1 MTSATQL
8 TPVQAKLYRNVTTLL
23 RRGVLVVMT
32 KIEWNPDK
40 SKKRIAAG
48 FIPAKD
54 WQLAPQITDAAVLA
68 AIGRGANAYLYRLP
82 DTAWVIDADTAA
94 ARDHFTAVLGV
105 PDVSTGAGGAHWIVG
120 EQMQPGPG
128 VDTEPRQLYG
138 PGSHYLRP
146 DGSLAL
152 YTGAVPDLTAPRA
165 LPASLPRKPVK
176 VRELP
181 TAGSA
186 PAPSAGFFTG
196 AQTLEQAQRRAQQL
210 LRAIETGPEGGA
222 EARAGIR
229 DAAYFL
235 GGLLHTG
242 TFTAADAYDRV
253 ERACAVRWGE
263 ADEDDAKWI
272 EQGLDDGAREPLAI
286 REPNAPPPPGK
297 GGGHGDGSGR
307 GPGRAR
313 WPVYDEAPEYWEG
326 GPADHAAEL
335 ERLWS
340 WDGLPTVRF
349 WADTWWRWYQG
360 YWHRVEGRNGRG
372 VGHELRRMLTGARTL
387 KETAQGVAEV
397 PVKLSADTVH
407 ETVAFYEAFAAETSS
422 ALAEQ
427 EWFDL
432 DAVPAELRRVR
443 LTATPDGLFDPA
455 TRRTYPATPNHTGTW
470 SLPFGYREDAPL
482 PTSWL
487 AFLDSLEMD
496 PGDRLTLQE
505 WFGYLVSGATDQQ
518 KGVLLLGQKRSGKG
532 TLLHVAAALVGTPS
546 TVPLTPAALM
556 APFGLAGAIGKTL
569 LTIGDA
575 RFGGADTSEVVERL
589 LSIIGED
596 RMPVDRKFLTSW
608 EGALR
613 TRVMIASN
621 EVPNVRDASGAFA
634 SRFLTLRLPVSHYG
648 REDPKLLGKLLDEL
662 PGILLWALAGLD
674 RLRAQGR
681 FTESDRARAE
691 QAEMAAQQSPV
702 SVFVDELCH
711 PDPTQR
717 VEKNAL
723 YALWALWAKAHGHRA
738 GTSAVFGK
746 NLRSVWA
753 AVRDERPWAEGYRPR
768 FYTGVAVNQA
778 ALDHLTSSG
787 DYAGLPD
794 ATMRLLREATLEL

>member
-1 MTSATQL
+1 MTTAAQL

-32 KIEWNPDK
+32 KIEWNPEK

-48 FIPAKD
+48 FVPAKD

-94 ARDHFTAVLGV
+94 ARNHYTSVLGV

-120 EQMQPGPG
+120 EQLQPGPG

-152 YTGAVPDLTAPRA
+152 YTGAVPDLAAPRA
-165 LPASLPRKPVK
+165 LPASLPRKPAR

-181 TAGSA
+181 AANGA
-186 PAPSAGFFTG
+186 PVPAAGFFTG

-210 LRAIETGPEGGA
+210 LRAIEIGPEGGA

-242 TFTAADAYDRV
+242 AFTAESAFDRV
-253 ERACAVRWGE
+253 VNACAVRWGA
-263 ADEDDAKWI
+263 ADDDDAKWI
-272 EQGLDDGAREPLAI
+272 EQGLDDGAREPLAV
-286 REPNAPPPPGK
+286 REAAPPGK
-297 GGGHGDGSGR
+297 GGGHGDGPGSG
-307 GPGRAR
+307 GPGRSL
-313 WPVYDEAPEYWEG
+313 WPVFDEAPEYWEG
-326 GPADHAAEL
+326 GPAAHAVEL
-335 ERLWS
+335 ERMWS
-340 WDGLPTVRF
+340 CDGMPTVRF
-349 WADTWWRWYQG
+349 WSDTWWRWCDG
-360 YWHRVEGRNGRG
+360 YWHRIEGRNGRG
-372 VGHELRRMLTGARTL
+372 VGNELRRMLTGAVTL
-387 KETAQGVAEV
+387 KETAQGVTEV
-397 PVKLSADTVH
+397 PVKLAADTVH
-407 ETVAFYEAFAAETSS
+407 ETVAFYEAYAGETSS
-422 ALAEQ
+422 ALAEGG
-427 EWFDL
+427 WFEVG
-432 DAVPAELRRVR
+432 AAPPELRHAV
-443 LTATPDGLFDPA
+443 LTVTPEGLFDPA
-455 TRRTYPATPNHTGTW
+455 TRRTHPHTPNHTGTW

-482 PTSWL
+482 PAAWL
-487 AFLDSLEMD
+487 AFLDSLGMD

-518 KGVLLLGQKRSGKG
+518 KGVLLLGQRRSGKG
-532 TLLHVAAALVGTPS
+532 TLLHVATALVGAQSAAPM
-546 TVPLTPAALM
+546 TPAALM
-556 APFGLAGAIGKTL
+556 APFGLSGAIGKTL
-569 LTIGDA
+569 LTVGDA
-575 RFGGADTSEVVERL
+575 RFGGQDTSEVVERL

-596 RMPVDRKFLTSW
+596 RMPVDRKFQSTW
-608 EGALR
+608 EGKLR

-634 SRFLTLRLPVSHYG
+634 SRFLVLRLPVSHYG
-648 REDPKLLGKLLDEL
+648 REDPKLLGKLLEEL

-681 FTESDRARAE
+681 FTESAQAQAE

-702 SVFVDELCH
+702 SVFAEELLN
-711 PDPTQR
+711 PDPTMQ
-717 VEKNAL
+717 VSCSAL
-723 YALWALWAKAHGHRA
+723 YALYALWAKAHGIKP
-738 GTSAVFGK
+738 GTSATFGK
-746 NLRSVWA
+746 NLRAVWPM
-753 AVRDERPWAEGYRPR
+753 VGRVRPR
-768 FYTGVAVNQA
+768 SGSTRTWSYAGVSVDEQALNEITSTGEY
-778 ALDHLTSSG
+778 S
-787 DYAGLPD
+787 GLPD
-794 ATMRLLREATLEL
+794 AVLVALKGVPSAGV